1 MTQNELYH
9 HGVLGMKWG
18 KRKNYYGKSGNKYV
32 ARNGVTV
39 GAPKNA
45 RVAAFR
51 KFQGTKIGAATLNG
65 AVKINRITYG
75 RDKARSKKI
84 EDRVRKE
91 NMAVRESNK
100 AHKDAI
106 NSTYNKLAKQRSITD
121 RMMYY
126 DSTYKKAATN
136 IVNKGMDEKTA
147 ISRAKMSAKRRAA
160 IATAASLLY
169 SNKDVLAYHA
179 KKYTTEKA
187 RQKANKGLARIG
199 TMKLKHVG
207 KNVYE
212 WRM

>member
-91 NMAVRESNK
+91 NMAVREANK
-100 AHKDAI
+100 THKDAI

-147 ISRAKMSAKRRAA
+147 I
-160 IATAASLLY
+160 ATAASLLY

-179 KKYTTEKA
+179 KKYETEKA